1 MPEEFNITIDPNRSP
16 LDAVNL
22 AASRDLLPSALSSRE
37 QRVAFTE
44 AMRESSVFSART
56 TNAFYLQKVR
66 EVVNQ
71 VLSGDMDLPLARLV
85 LKQTLAALGYTPEGG
100 FPEDSEGLIPPA
112 VAGTLEDLSSNRRL
126 NLMLDTQIAL
136 NRGRGQRDRGLI
148 PARMRAFP
156 AYELVRIGSREVP
169 RDWVERWL
177 EIGGV
182 LYEGRMIA
190 MKDDPFW
197 AELGSSEYFNDA
209 LDVSYPPFAF
219 NSGKGWAAVP
229 LAEVRRLGV
238 VVRDGDDI
246 FTVDDVIDN
255 RTEVDVTVPM
265 PKPSLKGLK
274 DGFLERMKDA
284 LKKHDEIYGEEDM
297 SIDAIV
303 QRNLERNGEDGD

>member
-1 MPEEFNITIDPNRSP
+1 MPVNITIEYDDSP
-16 LDAVNL
+16 LDAVEKS
-22 AASRDLLPSALSSRE
+22 AGRDVLPSGLSTRE

-100 FPEDSEGLIPPA
+100 FPEDPEGLIPPA

-265 PKPSLKGLK
+265 PKPSLSGLDDDLKADLLRFMEDHK
-274 DGFLERMKDA
+274 DFHGDK
-284 LKKHDEIYGEEDM
+284 DM

-303 QRNLERNGEDGD
+303 QRNLERNGEDGN